1 MRSWTQGRT
10 GEFPVTRTATGFTWE
25 MPAGPMTIR
34 YTATLDGDSWHEVG
48 HRIVPGREPQLFL
61 EMTLR
66 RIGDSDWPAAGAV
79 ARE

>member
-1 MRSWTQGRT
+1 
-10 GEFPVTRTATGFTWE
+10 

-34 YTATLDGDSWHEVG
+34 YTATIEGDSWHEVG
-48 HRIVPGREPQLFL
+48 HRLVPGREPQIFN

-66 RIGDSDWPAAGAV
+66 RLGDSDWPAAGAV